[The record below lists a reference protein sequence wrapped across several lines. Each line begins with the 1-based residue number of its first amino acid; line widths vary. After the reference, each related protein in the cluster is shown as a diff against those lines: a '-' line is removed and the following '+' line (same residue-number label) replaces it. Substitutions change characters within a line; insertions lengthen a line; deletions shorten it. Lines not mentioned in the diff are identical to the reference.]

1 MAMMKYGRTTKMTS
15 PPDKVVKNKDGTTT
29 TTSGNIKTTFGDWI
43 QPEKTPAPK
52 GYISQDDYNAYEAKK
67 KEVMD
72 RNAAKYKPYNDAM
85 AAYQQEQDDYKAGME
100 QYKRATDF
108 YNQGPEPEKEEPGSV
123 KISKGGKT
131 RKGADV
137 NFESAPR
144 YSASQSNADLKRAM
158 KENKNIVDINDPS
171 ISPSAKKIWM
181 EQLGKGF
188 QEGGTANLYG
198 RTTGKMYVDRS
209 AINKIKSPR
218 DVWGEDFDS
227 VEWEK
232 AANSKNPDDFDRYLN
247 KKGYQNRTFAANS
260 NMGVYQEYVTPQM
273 PGKPTSKMPVKP
285 VIEED
290 PLPPKPK
297 GKVWP
302 DKMPTRKVL
311 KLESTTKAKY
321 GNLNEKIE
329 EGTWKDPTGGK
340 FKHKGA
346 IQKSATHDND
356 APKGFGLKGKGSSG
370 VDLHIF
376 TKRIKTENTKG
387 GYGILRGPGSGES
400 KGLRAREEKMAKSF
414 YAPESEWGR
423 GSYYSEMEGTEG
435 NVSKAI
441 RSDVKDIRAERKE
454 WKNQTSSK
462 GADRRPALQGFRED
476 IKTGRLAAR
485 YAKRGDLKSLDT
497 DPTNPD
503 AGGVWKAGNKSKLK
517 IYTPDLT
524 KSGDAGAMDNY
535 VASAEKNIEAAR
547 LYQQNERTAK
557 SNQLSA
563 DFNKQSWKKYGED
576 GYIQKAEDNA
586 TNRNTI
592 KAQMEKYKG
601 WNRFVQ

>member
-29 TTSGNIKTTFGDWI
+29 TTSGNIKATFSDWI

-285 VIEED
+285 VIKED
-290 PLPPKPK
+290 PLPENP

-311 KLESTTKAKY
+311 KLESTAKAKY
-321 GNLNEKIE
+321 GKLNEKIE
-329 EGTWKDPTGGK
+329 EGDWEDPTGGK

-376 TKRIKTENTKG
+376 TKR
-387 GYGILRGPGSGES
+387 
-400 KGLRAREEKMAKSF
+400 
-414 YAPESEWGR
+414 
-423 GSYYSEMEGTEG
+423 
-435 NVSKAI
+435 
-441 RSDVKDIRAERKE
+441 
-454 WKNQTSSK
+454 
-462 GADRRPALQGFRED
+462 